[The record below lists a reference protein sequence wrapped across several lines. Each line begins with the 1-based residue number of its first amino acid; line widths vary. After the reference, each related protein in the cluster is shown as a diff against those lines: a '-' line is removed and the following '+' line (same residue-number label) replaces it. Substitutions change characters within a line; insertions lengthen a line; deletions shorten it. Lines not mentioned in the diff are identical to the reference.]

1 MKSPEGIQKF
11 IEYKQGVE
19 KERPFLTG
27 EQNLITIDGVD
38 GVGKSSIARKF
49 VEKLQERLGKDK
61 AILVDITNLRG
72 SPKQEKVLRIE
83 NEAEREKY
91 LNTFVEKLTTNLHLP
106 EKRNGDE

>member
-72 SPKQEKVLRIE
+72 SPKQEKLRYIAKQE
-83 NEAEREKY
+83 VTAESRLDMLYAAGVNRAYE
-91 LNTFVEKLTTNLHLP
+91 EI
-106 EKRNGDE
+106 R